1 MKIDNV
7 WKLLSL
13 AMGVVLMPLAGWVWT
28 INVEVAQLR
37 NDVGYIEQSLD
48 ELKVKISD
56 LDAASRVL
64 IGVEKDVQ
72 HVREILDRIEGLIT
86 R

>member
-37 NDVGYIEQSLD
+37 NDVGDIEQNLD

-56 LDAASRVL
+56 LDDASRVL

>member
-13 AMGVVLMPLAGWVWT
+13 AMGVVLKPLAGWVWT

-37 NDVGYIEQSLD
+37 NDVGDIEQSLD

-56 LDAASRVL
+56 LDDASRVL

>member
-1 MKIDNV
+1 MNTNNV
-7 WKLLSL
+7 WKLLNL
-13 AMGVVLMPLAGWVWT
+13 AVGVLLMPIAGWVWS

-37 NDVGYIEQSLD
+37 NDVGDIEQSLD

-56 LDAASRVL
+56 LDDASRVL

-72 HVREILDRIEGLIT
+72 HVREILDRIEGIIA

>member
-13 AMGVVLMPLAGWVWT
+13 AMGVVLMPLAGWVWS

-37 NDVGYIEQSLD
+37 NDVGDIEQNLD

-56 LDAASRVL
+56 LDDASRVL